1 MAPTLSAR
9 MLNADEE
16 RLFIGTPSEA
26 GDFAFPGPHLESPD
40 LTAHEIADQ
49 HLIIAM
55 DFVISGIRILAVG
68 SKPKATL
75 CVESKPVWRIKH
87 ILRSDVLRASRGI
100 IVNLRISS

>member
-68 SKPKATL
+68 SNPKATL
-75 CVESKPVWRIKH
+75 CVECKPVWRVKH
-87 ILRSDVLRASRGI
+87 IIRRYVLRASMGI
-100 IVNLRISS
+100 IVYLRVSS